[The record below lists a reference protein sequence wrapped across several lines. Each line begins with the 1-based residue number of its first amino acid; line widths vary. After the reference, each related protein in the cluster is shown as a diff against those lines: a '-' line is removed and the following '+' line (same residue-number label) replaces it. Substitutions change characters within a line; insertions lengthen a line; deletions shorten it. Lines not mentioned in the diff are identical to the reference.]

1 MMKTETENSKF
12 ESTEIKFKI
21 TLDDKNIPT
30 SIYWET
36 DGPESEV
43 KQESKSIMLSIWDP
57 QKNNTVRFDLW
68 TKEMMHH
75 EMSIFVFQTLLMMAD
90 TYAKATGNK
99 ELAGEL
105 QDFAE
110 KFGIKA
116 KIIKHEESD
125 EITPFELEL

>member
-1 MMKTETENSKF
+1 MKTKTENSKLD
-12 ESTEIKFKI
+12 STEIKFKI
-21 TLDDKNIPT
+21 ILDDKQIPK

-36 DGPESEV
+36 NGSNNEA
-43 KQESKSIMLSIWDP
+43 KQASKSVMLSIWDP
-57 QKNNTVRFDLW
+57 QKKNTVRFDLW

-75 EMSIFVFQTLLMMAD
+75 EMSIFVFQSLLMMAD

-110 KFGIKA
+110 EFGIKA
-116 KIIKHEESD
+116 KIIKHEEND
-125 EITPFELEL
+125 EITPFNLEV